1 LRYLEGI
8 EDNHEAQESHPHDR
22 QGSDASGRRVKV
34 HREGA
39 NHTIYVLGGTRIPI
53 PRHNEIGE
61 RLAMAILVEA
71 EAELGRRWWL

>member
-1 LRYLEGI
+1 
-8 EDNHEAQESHPHDR
+8 
-22 QGSDASGRRVKV
+22 
-34 HREGA
+34 
-39 NHTIYVLGGTRIPI
+39 VLGGTRIPI